1 MHCHNASIGHRMPT
15 NLSGIM
21 PNEDRDIEKMAQQ
34 SPEPNI
40 PRPRRTSEKN
50 SQLWQYSGTGTSLAS
65 NGTLSGMAAATT
77 RVLIPSVQIQERV
90 REMGAQIDADY
101 PNEPIYLISILK
113 GAFIF
118 MADLARNIHRHS
130 VRIEF
135 MGISSYG
142 KEKTSS
148 GQVKVTRDLDVN
160 IEGFHVLIV
169 EDIIDSGVTLSYL
182 TRLLEQRHPK
192 SLEIAT
198 LLDKPERRIRPVD
211 VKYVG
216 FQIPDEFVVGY
227 GLDYAEDYR
236 NLSDI
241 CVLSPEG

>member
-1 MHCHNASIGHRMPT
+1 MAEMP
-15 NLSGIM
+15 
-21 PNEDRDIEKMAQQ
+21 
-34 SPEPNI
+34 
-40 PRPRRTSEKN
+40 SE
-50 SQLWQYSGTGTSLAS
+50 AE
-65 NGTLSGMAAATT
+65 
-77 RVLIPSVQIQERV
+77 RVLISAEQIQNRI
-90 REMGAQIDADY
+90 RELAEQIEADY
-101 PNEPIYLISILK
+101 PEGPLYLVSVLK

-118 MADLARNIHRHS
+118 VADLARALKRHS

-142 KEKTSS
+142 SQKSTS

-160 IEGFHVLIV
+160 IEGQNILIV

-182 TRLLEQRHPK
+182 TRLLQQRRPK

-198 LLDKPERRIRPVD
+198 LLDKPERRIQPVH

-236 NLSDI
+236 NLSDVR
-241 CVLSPEG
+241 VLNTS

>member
-1 MHCHNASIGHRMPT
+1 MS
-15 NLSGIM
+15 S
-21 PNEDRDIEKMAQQ
+21 
-34 SPEPNI
+34 S
-40 PRPRRTSEKN
+40 
-50 SQLWQYSGTGTSLAS
+50 TG
-65 NGTLSGMAAATT
+65 
-77 RVLIPSVQIQERV
+77 RVLITSQEIQARV
-90 REMGAQIDADY
+90 RELAAEIEADY
-101 PNEPIYLISILK
+101 PEGPLYLISILK

-118 MADLARNIHRHS
+118 LADLARALRRTS

-142 KEKTSS
+142 SEKTTS

-160 IEGFHVLIV
+160 IEGHHVLIV

-182 TRLLEQRHPK
+182 TRVLAQRRPK

-198 LLDKPERRIRPVD
+198 LLDKPERRIQPVK

-216 FQIPDEFVVGY
+216 FRIPDEFVVGY

-241 CVLSPEG
+241 RILSG